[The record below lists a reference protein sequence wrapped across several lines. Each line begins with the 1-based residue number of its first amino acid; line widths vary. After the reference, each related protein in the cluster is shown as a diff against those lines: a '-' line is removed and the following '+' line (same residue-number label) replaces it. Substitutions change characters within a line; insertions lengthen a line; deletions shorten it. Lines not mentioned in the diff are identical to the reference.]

1 MIKILFNT
9 KITELSIKKM
19 CGLLF
24 TIQILNIIDK
34 IYIYILHSAYLVKT
48 KCFLIL
54 FFFFIFKSSFF

>member
-1 MIKILFNT
+1 MCMIKILFNT

-34 IYIYILHSAYLVKT
+34 N
-48 KCFLIL
+48 
-54 FFFFIFKSSFF
+54 